1 MKQIWIVFA
10 VLFMVACKSSDKKKT
25 GTETTGTSLEQRL
38 SYFMKA
44 NDNMDIEKVL
54 DYTYPKLFE
63 IVPRA
68 QLLQFMKDGFN
79 NKEVKVEMDS
89 LTVDKVY
96 PVFEEG
102 KGNYAKV
109 IYSMVMIMTFTK
121 DSAQGNSDETNE
133 MIRATMAEKY
143 GENNVNLDKATGVLR
158 IRQTSPMIAAK
169 DEHSKEWTF
178 VNLKEGDAT
187 INKMFSKEV
196 LDKLATYN

>member
-1 MKQIWIVFA
+1 
-10 VLFMVACKSSDKKKT
+10 
-25 GTETTGTSLEQRL
+25 
-38 SYFMKA
+38 
-44 NDNMDIEKVL
+44 
-54 DYTYPKLFE
+54 
-63 IVPRA
+63 
-68 QLLQFMKDGFN
+68 
-79 NKEVKVEMDS
+79 
-89 LTVDKVY
+89 
-96 PVFEEG
+96 
-102 KGNYAKV
+102 
-109 IYSMVMIMTFTK
+109 MVMIMTFTK